1 MHLEF
6 TSEWFDTTKSEVI
19 SIYGRSGDSGLTNS
33 ALYILRELDVMV
45 HICLYKVGC
54 IFPMVISSEF
64 RMEQYEDDDDD
75 RENAPHFIFS

>member
-6 TSEWFDTTKSEVI
+6 TSEWFDTTKSEVT

-33 ALYILRELDVMV
+33 ALYILREPDVMV

-54 IFPMVISSEF
+54 IFRMVISSEF
-64 RMEQYEDDDDD
+64 GMEQYKDDDHQQS
-75 RENAPHFIFS
+75 ALHFIFS